1 VTQRQQLLHLY
12 MSNSAITSP
21 VIAWAFHDGAAGAG
35 PVLPDNSSEPPY
47 AVGVQ
52 ALEDGWRLIQ
62 MSPLNDPVEGTER
75 RSSYLRYEF
84 LFERM
89 VDIGE

>member
-1 VTQRQQLLHLY
+1 
-12 MSNSAITSP
+12 M
-21 VIAWAFHDGAAGAG
+21 
-35 PVLPDNSSEPPY
+35 
-47 AVGVQ
+47 GVQ

-62 MSPLNDPVEGTER
+62 MSLLNDPVEGTER

>member
-1 VTQRQQLLHLY
+1 
-12 MSNSAITSP
+12 M
-21 VIAWAFHDGAAGAG
+21 
-35 PVLPDNSSEPPY
+35 
-47 AVGVQ
+47 GVQ